1 MLGQDG
7 VLRSFSGDRSVYD
20 AAALSPSQIQEWWQK
35 FPSVN
40 DSTWVKFRRVDGTRV
55 DKREWFEPSDEKLRP
70 LERTPEERLRR
81 KKEFR
86 EMLEKEEKEE
96 REGKEGKEGK
106 RED

>member
-81 KKEFR
+81 RRRRGRGRRAR
-86 EMLEKEEKEE
+86 ERIELEVKSV
-96 REGKEGKEGK
+96 RGST
-106 RED
+106 R